1 MLVILTINNILKYQ
15 TVTLTLLVCIR
26 YVLVLTVCGSYM
38 QSVTYITHT
47 SI

>member
-1 MLVILTINNILKYQ
+1 MLVILTIHTRLKYQ